1 MVLNTR
7 LTTAYASPARS
18 NAEHTNFR
26 SMRESKSLD
35 LEGQAA
41 WQPWPEAED
50 GIHSAIPT
58 PVGTPGLG
66 GGPTLLD
73 GAGGGAGT
81 AQEHHQRGE
90 RDSKRHQQQQHKRS
104 DKMIVAIP
112 NPEVETE
119 TLKTPVCASP
129 SAPPTA

>member
-1 MVLNTR
+1 
-7 LTTAYASPARS
+7 
-18 NAEHTNFR
+18 
-26 SMRESKSLD
+26 MRESKSLD

-73 GAGGGAGT
+73 ATGGAGSAVT
-81 AQEHHQRGE
+81 ADGQQRQ
-90 RDSKRHQQQQHKRS
+90 KQQHKRS
-104 DKMIVAIP
+104 EKMIVAIP

-129 SAPPTA
+129 SAPTA

>member
-1 MVLNTR
+1 
-7 LTTAYASPARS
+7 
-18 NAEHTNFR
+18 
-26 SMRESKSLD
+26 MRESKSLD

-66 GGPTLLD
+66 GGLTSLD
-73 GAGGGAGT
+73 TAGGVGSAAAAT
-81 AQEHHQRGE
+81 AAEDQQRGDH
-90 RDSKRHQQQQHKRS
+90 RDSKRQQQHKRS
-104 DKMIVAIP
+104 EKMIVAIP

-129 SAPPTA
+129 SASTA

>member
-1 MVLNTR
+1 MRTK
-7 LTTAYASPARS
+7 LTVRHVSLARS

-58 PVGTPGLG
+58 PVGPPGLE

-73 GAGGGAGT
+73 GAGAGAGAGP
-81 AQEHHQRGE
+81 AQEHHQR
-90 RDSKRHQQQQHKRS
+90 DSKRQQQHKRS

-129 SAPPTA
+129 SAPTA

>member
-1 MVLNTR
+1 
-7 LTTAYASPARS
+7 
-18 NAEHTNFR
+18 
-26 SMRESKSLD
+26 MRESKSLD

-66 GGPTLLD
+66 GGLTSLD
-73 GAGGGAGT
+73 TAGGVGSAAT
-81 AQEHHQRGE
+81 VAEDQQRGDQ
-90 RDSKRHQQQQHKRS
+90 RDSKRQQQHKRS
-104 DKMIVAIP
+104 EKMIVAIP

-129 SAPPTA
+129 SASTA

>member
-1 MVLNTR
+1 
-7 LTTAYASPARS
+7 
-18 NAEHTNFR
+18 
-26 SMRESKSLD
+26 MRESKSLD

-66 GGPTLLD
+66 GGPTLLE
-73 GAGGGAGT
+73 GAGAGVGT
-81 AQEHHQRGE
+81 AQELHQ
-90 RDSKRHQQQQHKRS
+90 RDSKRQQHKRS
-104 DKMIVAIP
+104 DKIIVAIP

-129 SAPPTA
+129 SAPTA